1 MMNNNSSLEKQ
12 LRTLRKRSVF
22 TLFLTWM
29 ALFFT
34 VVGIAAGYKNFL
46 RVHDKAKVA
55 QEKAL
60 SVAALAPSFAS
71 KDVLDLW
78 QQGVIKQLSETSA
91 NSALE
96 LDEIKSLKESNLFI
110 TEALEKQMKQLTLQ
124 QSSQQLAA
132 APSQQWKANEA
143 RYLLQVASRK
153 LQLDQ
158 DVTAAAQAL
167 FLADQALAEA
177 AMPSLLAVRTQIAK
191 DIALLNR
198 YQPVMLEDVV
208 LEIGRLSKYLKPKE
222 VNITA
227 DETPRTL
234 LKVTETDGRN
244 SVINRVKDTINKAVV
259 VRTYDENLAKKI
271 TGDTEGVRY
280 ALLQL
285 KLEGLKLLALKQQ
298 QAAYDLQLAQIVEQ
312 LQNDSEKPVTFS
324 MKKSLDV
331 LSSFKLITAVP
342 PILSVDLLN
351 STLLEKSEA
360 TK

>member
-12 LRTLRKRSVF
+12 LRTLRKRSTF
-22 TLFLTWM
+22 TLFLTWL

-78 QQGVIKQLSETSA
+78 QQGVIKQLSQTRE

-110 TEALEKQMKQLTLQ
+110 TDALEKQMRQMTLQ

-153 LQLDQ
+153 LLLDQ
-158 DVTAAAQAL
+158 DITAAKQAL
-167 FLADQALAEA
+167 VLADEALTEA
-177 AMPSLLAVRTQIAK
+177 AMPSLLAVRAQIAK
-191 DIALLNR
+191 DIVLLNR
-198 YQPVMLEDVV
+198 YQPVMLEQVV
-208 LEIGRLSKYLKPKE
+208 LEVGHLSTLLKPQQTS
-222 VNITA
+222 IAT

-244 SVINRVKDTINKAVV
+244 SVINRVKESINKAVV

-271 TGDTEGVRY
+271 TGDTQEVRY

-298 QAAYDLQLAQIVEQ
+298 QAAYDLQLAQIIEQ
-312 LQNDSEKPVTFS
+312 LQSDSSTPLTLPI
-324 MKKSLDV
+324 KKSLDV
-331 LSSFKLITAVP
+331 LTSFKLTASVP
-342 PILSVDLLN
+342 SIVSVELLN
-351 STLLEKSEA
+351 SALLEKSGA
-360 TK
+360 AK